1 MKSPIKEQ
9 LDPIFKPESVALIGA
24 SNNPGKWGGMVM
36 ASLLGSRYRGRL
48 YPVNPRES
56 LIMGIK
62 AYPDVAEIPE
72 PVDLAVFTVP
82 AVHVPKAMQSC
93 VDKGVK
99 GCVVISADFAET
111 GEKGRALEEET
122 VRIARSGGIRFVGP
136 NGNGIFSTESG
147 LSLTPFTPSQP
158 GGLAFVSQSG
168 NFGGQLSMMAMQRGI
183 GLSKFVAMG
192 NQADL
197 QIADYLDY
205 FAWDPQTKVIA
216 VYMEG
221 FKSGRRFFE
230 AARETVKQK
239 PVLILKGGV
248 SDVGARA
255 TLSHTA
261 SIAGEDKIF
270 EGLCRQAGLI
280 RVRQLEHMVI
290 MAQALMGLPLPKG
303 NRIAVIG
310 NGGQAVSI
318 IDNLSALGLAV
329 PEFKPEDKMRLK
341 ALMPPHAPIPNNP
354 IDYAAGEMGLM
365 EEVAVMETLASLD
378 YIDGIITNVPREFV
392 LARGS
397 RAERKIEAI
406 RGIERWCQIVT
417 ERKIPIITNRM
428 MVSPLISGF
437 LKKAG
442 IPSYD
447 SSEQSALA
455 MSALAAYGQIR
466 KSLSLG

>member
-1 MKSPIKEQ
+1 VNPGIKEQ

-36 ASLLGSRYRGRL
+36 MSLLNSRYRGRI

-56 LIMGIK
+56 TIMGMK
-62 AYPDVAEIPE
+62 AYPDVSQIPDD
-72 PVDLAVFTVP
+72 VDLAVFTVP
-82 AVHVPKAMQSC
+82 AIHVPKAMQSC

-99 GCVVISADFAET
+99 GGVVISADFAET

-147 LSLTPFTPSQP
+147 LSLNPFGQSQP

-183 GLSKFVAMG
+183 GMSKFVAMG

-197 QIADYLDY
+197 QIADYVDY
-205 FAWDPQTKVIA
+205 FAQDPQTKVIA

-221 FKSGRRFFE
+221 FKNGRRFFE
-230 AARETVKQK
+230 AARQTVKQK

-270 EGLCRQAGLI
+270 DGLCRQAGLI
-280 RVRQLEHMVI
+280 RVRQLEHVVI

-310 NGGQAVSI
+310 NGGQAVAI
-318 IDNLSALGLAV
+318 IDNLSALGLLV
-329 PEFKPEDKMRLK
+329 PEFMQEDKIALK
-341 ALMPPHAPIPNNP
+341 TLMPPHAPVPNNP
-354 IDYAAGEMGLM
+354 IDFAAGEMGLM
-365 EEVAVMETLASLD
+365 EEVAVMEKLASFD
-378 YIDGIITNVPREFV
+378 YIDGIITNVPREIV
-392 LARGS
+392 LIRGT
-397 RAERKIEAI
+397 RAERKIETI
-406 RGIERWCQIVT
+406 RGIERYCRIVT
-417 ERKIPIITNRM
+417 ERKIPIITNSM
-428 MVSPLISGF
+428 MASPLISGF

-447 SSEQSALA
+447 TSEQSALA
-455 MSALAAYGQIR
+455 MYALAAYGHTQR
-466 KSLSLG
+466 NL